1 MQVLLD
7 ENVCDVVAG
16 TVAEAIA
23 ACATLAQAQGRLIV
37 DVHVDGTRWSE
48 QQLESSDRQT
58 ATAEIVELTTA
69 DPSQL
74 VLQTF
79 DDAAEALTDADE
91 LQHEAAELL
100 QSDQRTICMDKLG
113 EALSIW
119 LTVQQAIVKGSQVV
133 GLKLDDITVDG
144 TPIVTSITRLNEQLK
159 MLRTSLEQED
169 QIALADALLYEFPD
183 VVREWRGILQH
194 LRTMVEQETE

>member
-1 MQVLLD
+1 M
-7 ENVCDVVAG
+7 
-16 TVAEAIA
+16 
-23 ACATLAQAQGRLIV
+23 
-37 DVHVDGTRWSE
+37 DVHVDGTRWSD
-48 QQLESSDRQT
+48 QQLESSERQT

-91 LQHEAAELL
+91 LQHEAAQLL

-133 GLKLDDITVDG
+133 GLRLDDIAVDG
-144 TPIVTSITRLNEQLK
+144 TPIVTSITRLNEQLQ
-159 MLRTSLEQED
+159 MLRTALEQDD

-183 VVREWRGILQH
+183 VVREWGGILQH
-194 LRTMVEQETE
+194 LRTMVEQETD

>member
-7 ENVCDVVAG
+7 ENVCDVAAG

-48 QQLESSDRQT
+48 QQLESSERQT

-133 GLKLDDITVDG
+133 GLKLDDIAVDG
-144 TPIVTSITRLNEQLK
+144 TPIVTSITRLNEQLQ
-159 MLRTSLEQED
+159 MLRTALEQED

-183 VVREWRGILQH
+183 VVREWRGILHH
-194 LRTMVEQETE
+194 LRTMVEQETD

>member
-48 QQLESSDRQT
+48 QQLESSERQ

-79 DDAAEALTDADE
+79 DDATEALTDADE

-119 LTVQQAIVKGSQVV
+119 LTVQQAIVK
-133 GLKLDDITVDG
+133 
-144 TPIVTSITRLNEQLK
+144 
-159 MLRTSLEQED
+159 
-169 QIALADALLYEFPD
+169 
-183 VVREWRGILQH
+183 
-194 LRTMVEQETE
+194 

>member
-7 ENVCDVVAG
+7 ENVCDVVAR

-48 QQLESSDRQT
+48 KQLESSERQT

-144 TPIVTSITRLNEQLK
+144 TPIVSSITRLNEQLR